1 MSSPFASRLGTNYCP
16 RDDELVQIKGFLVEP
31 CMRLMRLEDEIVALQ
46 KTMDKLTEERDTV
59 AAFVEAHK
67 ALTSPLRRL
76 PLDIIEELFMACLP
90 TNRNCVMSA
99 TEAPVLLGRVC
110 SSWRT
115 ISLSSPR
122 LWSRLHIVEPTRP
135 YSANPNLYEIKVA
148 QRLEVAKTWL
158 QRSGTCPLSIS
169 LESNLDHGISPPLT
183 PTSLHS
189 FPGPYSFLNVLIPLA
204 SRWQN
209 IRLTIPPPA
218 LETLSALTER
228 DVPLLKYFKLV
239 QRPDQPNSDT
249 KWALPSGILC
259 SPNLSRIS
267 LLGGNTNPLRLP
279 LRWNQLT
286 ALSLM
291 GPAAWGLVHAQ
302 TCHVVLDILS
312 RCPKIET
319 CKLLVQGPPEGDLP
333 HSIVEC
339 PCLHTVELMC
349 VGNPLLTAGIVLTRL
364 SLPELRDFKL
374 SGLGELVS
382 VFAGESLV
390 SSLAAS
396 ARLERISI
404 HSNTFS
410 KPFLHDFLRGL
421 PPTIRYLHI
430 TEPVHMWRPS
440 MVEAPL
446 DDEVFGALNASYF
459 PALEELAI
467 HSCRM
472 VSDEALLQFIL
483 SRATTLKLVDIKFDR
498 EREVDIYPHL
508 EPFLEAGGKASI
520 TYITLIPPQFSP
532 WMGLPDAPPLL
543 CYHTKLQAFIE
554 VLLNFLHTICVQGN
568 RWDATT
574 ICIELQVRNLG
585 FSLRSN
591 VAREIIL
598 RTTVKPAEPVLL

>member
-1 MSSPFASRLGTNYCP
+1 MSSPFASQLGTNYCP
-16 RDDELVQIKGFLVEP
+16 RDDELVQIKSLLVEP
-31 CMRLMRLEDEIVALQ
+31 CMRLKRLEDEIAALQ
-46 KTMDKLTEERDTV
+46 KTMDKLTEERDAV

-115 ISLSSPR
+115 ISLSTPR

-135 YSANPNLYEIKVA
+135 YSANPSLYETKIA

-169 LESNLDHGISPPLT
+169 LESNLHHGISPPLT
-183 PTSLHS
+183 PTSSHA
-189 FPGPYSFLNVLIPLA
+189 FPNPYLFLNLLIPLA

-209 IRLTIPPPA
+209 IRLAIPPPA

-249 KWALPSGILC
+249 KWALPFGILR

-267 LLGGNTNPLRLP
+267 LLGGNTNPLDLP

-291 GPAAWGLVHAQ
+291 GPAWGLTHAQ
-302 TCHVVLDILS
+302 TPQLILDILS
-312 RCPKIET
+312 RCPKLQS
-319 CKLLVQGPPEGDLP
+319 CKLLVQAPPEGELP

-349 VGNPLLTAGIVLTRL
+349 VDNPLHTAGSVLTRL

-374 SGLGELVS
+374 SGLVDLPS

-396 ARLERISI
+396 AHLERISI

-410 KPFLHDFLRGL
+410 KSSLRGFLRGL

-430 TEPVHMWRPS
+430 TEPLHMWRPS
-440 MVEAPL
+440 TVEAAL
-446 DDEVFGALNASYF
+446 DDEVFGALDACC
-459 PALEELAI
+459 PALEEVVI
-467 HSCRM
+467 TNCRK
-472 VSDEALLQFIL
+472 VSDEATLQFIL
-483 SRATTLKLVDIKFDR
+483 SRAATLKLVDIKFDR
-498 EREVDIYPHL
+498 EREGRHTSGPGALSRSWRESVHHVYYPCPSTIL
-508 EPFLEAGGKASI
+508 AMDGI
-520 TYITLIPPQFSP
+520 T
-532 WMGLPDAPPLL
+532 
-543 CYHTKLQAFIE
+543 
-554 VLLNFLHTICVQGN
+554 
-568 RWDATT
+568 
-574 ICIELQVRNLG
+574 
-585 FSLRSN
+585 
-591 VAREIIL
+591 
-598 RTTVKPAEPVLL
+598 

>member
-1 MSSPFASRLGTNYCP
+1 MFSPFASQLGTNYCP
-16 RDDELVQIKGFLVEP
+16 RDDELVQIESLLIEP
-31 CMRLMRLEDEIVALQ
+31 CMQLKRLEDEIAALQ

-122 LWSRLHIVEPTRP
+122 LWSRLHIVEPTRS
-135 YSANPNLYEIKVA
+135 YSANPNLYETKVA
-148 QRLEVAKTWL
+148 QRLEVAKIWL

-169 LESNLDHGISPPLT
+169 LESNLDHAMSPPLT
-183 PTSLHS
+183 PNPAQSSPSPDL
-189 FPGPYSFLNVLIPLA
+189 FLKLLIPLA

-209 IRLTIPPPA
+209 IRLVIPPPA
-218 LETLSALTER
+218 LETLSTLTEK
-228 DVPLLKYFKLV
+228 DVPLLRYFKLV

-249 KWALPSGILC
+249 KWALPFGILC

-267 LLGGNTNPLRLP
+267 LFGGNTNPLDLP

-286 ALSLM
+286 SLSLM
-291 GPAAWGLVHAQ
+291 GPAWGLTYAQ
-302 TCHVVLDILS
+302 TPQLVLAILS
-312 RCPKIET
+312 RCSKLQS
-319 CKLLVQGPPEGDLP
+319 CKLLVQAPPEGDLP

-349 VGNPLLTAGIVLTRL
+349 IGNPLLTAGNVLARL

-374 SGLGELVS
+374 SGLVNLPS

-410 KPFLHDFLRGL
+410 KSSLHDFLRGL

-430 TEPVHMWRPS
+430 TEPMHMWRPS
-440 MVEAPL
+440 IVEVAL
-446 DDEVFGALNASYF
+446 DDEVFAALNATCC
-459 PALEELAI
+459 PALEELFI
-467 HSCRM
+467 NSCRK

-483 SRATTLKLVDIKFDR
+483 SRAATLKLVDIKFDR
-498 EREVDIYPHL
+498 EREVDILPHL

-520 TYITLIPPQFSP
+520 TYITLVPPQFSP
-532 WMGLPDAPPLL
+532 WMGLPDAPPPFVFP
-543 CYHTKLQAFIE
+543 YQAP
-554 VLLNFLHTICVQGN
+554 
-568 RWDATT
+568 
-574 ICIELQVRNLG
+574 G
-585 FSLRSN
+585 F
-591 VAREIIL
+591 
-598 RTTVKPAEPVLL
+598 

>member
-1 MSSPFASRLGTNYCP
+1 MSSPFASKLGTNYCP
-16 RDDELVQIKGFLVEP
+16 RDDELVQIKSLLTEP
-31 CMRLMRLEDEIVALQ
+31 CTRLKRLEDEIAVLQ
-46 KTMDKLTEERDTV
+46 KTMDKLIEERDTV

-99 TEAPVLLGRVC
+99 TEAPVILGRVC

-115 ISLSSPR
+115 ISLSTPR

-135 YSANPNLYEIKVA
+135 YSTNTGLYEAKVA

-158 QRSGTCPLSIS
+158 QRSGMCPLSIS
-169 LESNLDHGISPPLT
+169 LEGNLDHGISPPLT
-183 PTSLHS
+183 PNPAHPSPSADL
-189 FPGPYSFLNVLIPLA
+189 FLNLLIPLA

-218 LETLSALTER
+218 LETLSALTEN

-249 KWALPSGILC
+249 KWTLPFGILG

-267 LLGGNTNPLRLP
+267 LLGGNTNPLDFP

-286 ALSLM
+286 TISLM
-291 GPAAWGLVHAQ
+291 GPAWGLVHAQ
-302 TCHVVLDILS
+302 TRSVILDILS
-312 RCPKIET
+312 RCPKLQS
-319 CKLLVQGPPEGDLP
+319 CKLLVQGPPEEDLP
-333 HSIVEC
+333 HSIIEC

-349 VGNPLLTAGIVLTRL
+349 VGTPLLTAGSVLTHL

-374 SGLGELVS
+374 SGLGELPS
-382 VFAGESLV
+382 AFARDSLV

-396 ARLERISI
+396 ARLERISV

-430 TEPVHMWRPS
+430 TEPMHMWRPS
-440 MVEAPL
+440 IVEGAL
-446 DDEVFGALNASYF
+446 DDETFATLDASCC
-459 PALEELAI
+459 PALEELVI
-467 HSCRM
+467 HSCRK

-483 SRATTLKLVDIKFDR
+483 SRVATLRLVDIKFDR
-498 EREVDIYPHL
+498 QREVDIFPHL
-508 EPFLEAGGKASI
+508 VPFLEAGGKASI
-520 TYITLIPPQFSP
+520 TYITLIPLQFSP
-532 WMGLPDAPPLL
+532 WMGLPDAPPPPMLP
-543 CYHTKLQAFIE
+543 YRAP
-554 VLLNFLHTICVQGN
+554 
-568 RWDATT
+568 
-574 ICIELQVRNLG
+574 G
-585 FSLRSN
+585 F
-591 VAREIIL
+591 
-598 RTTVKPAEPVLL
+598 